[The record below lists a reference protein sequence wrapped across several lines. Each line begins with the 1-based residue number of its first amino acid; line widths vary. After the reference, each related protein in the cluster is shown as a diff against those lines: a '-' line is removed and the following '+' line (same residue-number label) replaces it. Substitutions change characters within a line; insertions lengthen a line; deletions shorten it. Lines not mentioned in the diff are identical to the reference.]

1 MRAFG
6 TTRAPA
12 LIPAAE
18 TFIGRQSELARLQ
31 DAIRKRESMLI
42 WGLPDSGKS
51 ELVLRAVSQLPAT
64 IRNQCVCATGNGSP
78 QEILRSITQGFAE
91 DPLFR
96 SKFRSETGYGASFT
110 QWIKHQ
116 SSLRLR
122 GLLYRATGSRKYW
135 ILLEDLAPMTHMI
148 ARIMQQLM
156 LNQETP
162 VYAIAGG
169 WTYKELGYGAQ
180 LYWNDRQR
188 LEVGVLP
195 LPAAKELL
203 EWAIRRFGLA
213 QFDLDGFRE
222 DILQFSGLLPGAILR
237 MCAAASDNRYQF
249 DGRIKTKLL
258 HVDYLMKHCREST
271 PLADVHR
278 SRNPLP
284 HTVRTHLRG
293 DL

>member
-6 TTRAPA
+6 TTRALVP
-12 LIPAAE
+12 E
-18 TFIGRQSELARLQ
+18 TDTFIGRMSELTRLQ

-51 ELVLRAVSQLPAT
+51 ELMLRAISQLPAT
-64 IRNQCVCATGNGSP
+64 IRKQCVCATGNGSP

-91 DPLFR
+91 DALFR
-96 SKFRSETGYGASFT
+96 SKFRAETGDGASFA

-122 GLLYRATGSRKYW
+122 GLLYRAAGAGKYW
-135 ILLEDLAPMTHMI
+135 IFLEDLAPMTHMT
-148 ARIMQQLM
+148 ARIMKQLM

-169 WTYKELGYGAQ
+169 WTYKELGHGAP

-188 LEVGVLP
+188 LQVGALP
-195 LPAAKELL
+195 SPAAKELL

-213 QFDLDGFRE
+213 RFDLDGFRE

-237 MCAAASDNRYQF
+237 MCEAAADNRYQF
-249 DGRIKTKLL
+249 EGRIKTKLL
-258 HVDYLMKHCREST
+258 HVDYLMKHCQQRA
-271 PLADVHR
+271 LAADV
-278 SRNPLP
+278 NPPHAPRP
-284 HTVRTHLRG
+284 HTLRPHFRG
-293 DL
+293 DF